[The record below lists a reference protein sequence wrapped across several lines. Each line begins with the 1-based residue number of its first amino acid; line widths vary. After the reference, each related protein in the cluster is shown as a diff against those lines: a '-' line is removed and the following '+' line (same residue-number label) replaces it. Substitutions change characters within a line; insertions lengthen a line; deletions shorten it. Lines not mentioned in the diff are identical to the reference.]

1 MPRPRTPQQQR
12 ALRRRRRRE
21 RIRAKRPVPPHYPA
35 GLLVAALVLMPPWG
49 IPAVLEC
56 DWPKARRRWAAGLS
70 VVWFVHVGV
79 TVELHS

>member
-21 RIRAKRPVPPHYPA
+21 RLRAKRPVPPHYPA

-49 IPAVLEC
+49 IPAVMEC
-56 DWPKARRRWAAGLS
+56 DWPKARRWCAGILS
-70 VVWFVHVGV
+70 ATWMLAV
-79 TVELHS
+79 TLYAEVI

>member
-12 ALRRRRRRE
+12 ALRRRRRRG

-35 GLLVAALVLMPPWG
+35 GLLVAALLLMPPWG

-56 DWPKARRRWAAGLS
+56 DWPKARKRLAAGLS
-70 VVWFVHVGV
+70 AVWMVYVGV
-79 TVELHS
+79 SVELSS